1 MIIFQYELD
10 AFILVSNCLYCHVSC
25 EVNASNLQLPEVD
38 VEPEWTA
45 AKHRHCYMNAPSVST
60 SPNTKV
66 YLMRSRLLQVVE
78 INR

>member
-45 AKHRHCYMNAPSVST
+45 AKHRHC
-60 SPNTKV
+60 
-66 YLMRSRLLQVVE
+66 
-78 INR
+78 